1 MSFALMRRVREDAGV
16 GETARKQQKRADDLW
31 D

>member
-1 MSFALMRRVREDAGV
+1 MRRVREDAGV
-16 GETARKQQKRADDLW
+16 GETARKQQKRADDFW